1 MFSKALI
8 ALVAATLLQDVAA
21 ASPRHAHMHVK
32 RGIVTEVVTV
42 TDWVTVTADGAAP
55 TSTSTLELSSSSS
68 SPAEVGPTST
78 AEAVPTDE
86 ILNAAR
92 VRPSAA
98 PAVPAAPVVPAAP
111 APVEPASPAV
121 PAAPVAPVD
130 TNIAVPTGSGAST
143 GSGSSTGGG
152 SSAPSG
158 ARGRGLA
165 YNDPSLLTRF
175 LGADSKIS
183 WSYNWAQTDD
193 SKSGLEYVPMMW
205 GTTKGFPNTWEAN
218 AKKMIAAGS
227 KALFSFNEPDHA
239 EQANMSPQAAAAAHK
254 QYMNPFQG
262 QARIGTPSV
271 TNGGGSM
278 GLSWLQSWFSACGGG
293 CAADFVN
300 LHIYGVPPTV
310 FLDHLLK
317 AHQMFNKPVWITE
330 FGFFGSDSEINSNVA
345 EVINQIE
352 KNSTFAFVER
362 YAYFMAAEG
371 IMVKG
376 SGMSTYGNT
385 FAFANAV

>member
-21 ASPRHAHMHVK
+21 ASPRHAHKHVK
-32 RGIVTEVVTV
+32 RGLVTEVVTV

-68 SPAEVGPTST
+68 SPAEVAPTST
-78 AEAVPTDE
+78 AEAVPTEE
-86 ILNAAR
+86 IFNAAR
-92 VRPSAA
+92 VRPS
-98 PAVPAAPVVPAAP
+98 AAPVVPAAP
-111 APVEPASPAV
+111 APVEPASPVV
-121 PAAPVAPVD
+121 PAAPVVPD

-175 LGADSKIS
+175 LGTDSKIS

-227 KALFSFNEPDHA
+227 KALFSFNEPDHS
-239 EQANMSPQAAAAAHK
+239 EQANMSPEAAAAAHK

-278 GLSWLQSWFSACGGG
+278 GLNWLQSWFSACGGG

-300 LHIYGVPPTV
+300 LHIYNVPTNV

-330 FGFFGSDSEINSNVA
+330 FGFGGSETEINNAVT
-345 EVINQIE
+345 EVIHQIE
-352 KNSTFAFVER
+352 TNSTFAFVER
-362 YAYFMAAEG
+362 YSYFMAAEG

-376 SGMSTYGNT
+376 SGTSSYGHT

>member
-55 TSTSTLELSSSSS
+55 TSTLDLSTSSSSSSS
-68 SPAEVGPTST
+68 SPAEVAPTST
-78 AEAVPTDE
+78 AETVPTDE

-92 VRPSAA
+92 VRPS
-98 PAVPAAPVVPAAP
+98 AAPVVPAAP

-121 PAAPVAPVD
+121 PAAPVVPVD
-130 TNIAVPTGSGAST
+130 TNIAVPTGSGSST
-143 GSGSSTGGG
+143 GGGGSSTGGG

-165 YNDPSLLTRF
+165 YNDPNLLTRF
-175 LGADSKIS
+175 LGTDSKIS

-193 SKSGLEYVPMMW
+193 SKSGLEFVPMMW
-205 GTTKGFPNTWEAN
+205 GTGKGFPNTWEAN

-239 EQANMSPQAAAAAHK
+239 EQANLSPQAAAAAHK

-330 FGFFGSDSEINSNVA
+330 FGFFGSDSEINNNVA

-352 KNSTFAFVER
+352 TNSTFAFVER

-376 SGMSTYGNT
+376 SGTSSYGHT

>member
-8 ALVAATLLQDVAA
+8 ALVAATLLQEVAA

-55 TSTSTLELSSSSS
+55 TSTSS
-68 SPAEVGPTST
+68 SPAEVALAPI
-78 AEAVPTDE
+78 AEVTPTDE
-86 ILNAAR
+86 IINAAR
-92 VRPSAA
+92 IRPSAE
-98 PAVPAAPVVPAAP
+98 PVVSLAP
-111 APVEPASPAV
+111 APVEPALPAV
-121 PAAPVAPVD
+121 PAVPAVPVE
-130 TNIAVPTGSGAST
+130 TSIAVPTGSD
-143 GSGSSTGGG
+143 SSTGGG

-165 YNDPSLLTRF
+165 YNDASLLTRF
-175 LGADSKIS
+175 LGTGSKIS
-183 WSYNWAQTDD
+183 WSYNWAQTGD
-193 SKSGLEYVPMMW
+193 SKSGLEFVPMMW
-205 GTTKGFPNTWEAN
+205 STGKGFPNTWEAN

-227 KALFSFNEPDHA
+227 KALFSFNEPDHE

-278 GLSWLQSWFSACGGG
+278 GLNWLQSWFTACAGG

-300 LHIYGVPPTV
+300 LHIYGVPTDQ
-310 FLDHLLK
+310 FLAHLLK
-317 AHQMFNKPVWITE
+317 ANQMFNKPVWITE
-330 FGFFGSDSEINSNVA
+330 FGFDGSESQINDKLA
-345 EVINQIE
+345 HVIDQIE
-352 KNSTFAFVER
+352 TNATYSFVER
-362 YAYFMAAEG
+362 YAYFMAAPG

-376 SGMSTYGNT
+376 DGMSAYGNT
-385 FAFANAV
+385 FAYANAA